1 MSGKILVLTYSD
13 HKEHFTLL
21 SVLKIFKVSLAF
33 EVLLI
38 YHLFTFK
45 QLNISVKHHS
55 TMISRLLNQSYT
67 INNKFRGETETRLKN
82 ALEIET
88 GPMSWQKSNTNA
100 HKINLEDIGMCK
112 VRFVMPA
119 MYCGIINKVCLG

>member
-13 HKEHFTLL
+13 HKEHFTLH
-21 SVLKIFKVSLAF
+21 SVLNLFKVSLAF

-38 YHLFTFK
+38 YHLFTLK

-55 TMISRLLNQSYT
+55 TMISSHLNQSYT
-67 INNKFRGETETRLKN
+67 INNKFRAETETRLKN
-82 ALEIET
+82 ALEIES